1 MKYKILENVVMA
13 TNERNRE
20 RVDLIIYIHTII
32 FENPLFGTSGILILE
47 REIER
52 ERDKINYN

>member
-20 RVDLIIYIHTII
+20 RVGPIIYIHTII

>member
-1 MKYKILENVVMA
+1 MA
-13 TNERNRE
+13 TNGRNRERE

-47 REIER
+47 RE
-52 ERDKINYN
+52 RDKINYN

>member
-1 MKYKILENVVMA
+1 MSLWQLMGEIYIYI
-13 TNERNRE
+13 ERE
-20 RVDLIIYIHTII
+20 DLIIYIHTII

>member
-13 TNERNRE
+13 TNGRNRE

>member
-13 TNERNRE
+13 TNGRNRE

-32 FENPLFGTSGILILE
+32 FENPLFGTSGILTLE

-52 ERDKINYN
+52 ERNKINYN

>member
-1 MKYKILENVVMA
+1 MSLWQLMRE
-13 TNERNRE
+13 RE
-20 RVDLIIYIHTII
+20 RVGTIIYIHTII

>member
-1 MKYKILENVVMA
+1 MSLWQLMGEIE
-13 TNERNRE
+13 RE
-20 RVDLIIYIHTII
+20 RERKSGSSIYICLIV
-32 FENPLFGTSGILILE
+32 FENPLFDTSGILILE

>member
-13 TNERNRE
+13 TNGRE